1 MAIYQLKDEH
11 SFNEVYNLYS
21 AKIYANILKMVK
33 DPDLAQELLQDVFV
47 KLWEKRTLIDPEK
60 PIEPYLY
67 QIAKNHVY
75 DHFRKGSADKKLM
88 AYLTAINSES
98 YSHIEEDLMYKE
110 SVQQYLTALE
120 QLSPK
125 RRRVFTLCK
134 IEGKSYFEVSNLMGI
149 SSSTVSD
156 HLLKANSKI
165 RDYMTSSEI
174 IGLILV
180 FFTL

>member
-1 MAIYQLKDEH
+1 MGIYQLKNEH
-11 SFNEVYNLYS
+11 AFNEVYNLYS

-47 KLWEKRTLIDPEK
+47 KLWEKRKLIDPEK

-67 QIAKNHVY
+67 QIAKNHVC
-75 DHFRKGSADKKLM
+75 DHFRKGSADKKVI
-88 AYLTAINSES
+88 AYLTAVTSES

-110 SVQQYLTALE
+110 SVQQYLTALD
-120 QLSPK
+120 QLPPK

-149 SSSTVSD
+149 SPSTVSD
-156 HLLKANSKI
+156 HLLKANAKI
-165 RDYMTSSEI
+165 RDYMASSEI
-174 IGLILV
+174 IGITIML
-180 FFTL
+180 FTM